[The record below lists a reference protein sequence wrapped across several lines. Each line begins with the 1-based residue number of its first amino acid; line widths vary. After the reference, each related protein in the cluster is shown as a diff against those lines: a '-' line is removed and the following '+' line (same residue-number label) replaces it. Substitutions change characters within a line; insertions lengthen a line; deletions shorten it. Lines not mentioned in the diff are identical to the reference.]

1 VAHAT
6 VMPANAQDVVN
17 AGVGYGMASNRRRL
31 RLERPPVTFAR
42 RSAIAALAI
51 LVLAVAAWFRIAG
64 TLHDPLWLDEAYSA
78 YAAGKGFGFLWHV
91 VPLYET
97 HPPFY
102 YSLLRLWTLVFGDSL
117 GALRSLGIVCGLLT
131 LPVAA
136 LAAREAARLARLP
149 VVPVTAT
156 AFLLAALF
164 PVLVEMTR
172 EVRPY
177 PVLILVYAVA
187 LWALIRAGRL
197 TAAREAI
204 PGAPFLLYCAFL
216 AAVLWLHNL
225 GPLYAAALG
234 LAALALIARRGLARR
249 DWVLFVGGHALV
261 ALVYLPAFLILLDQ
275 APTWVKS
282 TWLHF
287 TFAGMPSKLAE
298 LFAAQGLLAIA
309 PAALLIILAIVRLAQ
324 STDAR
329 RLAVA
334 LVAAALLP
342 VAASITLSL
351 LVSPVFIIRTMS
363 AVAVPSL
370 LLLAIGVGGH
380 MPARG
385 VLRWAGLIALLPLAV
400 QMTLI
405 DRHRR
410 NGGPT
415 QDWYASVR
423 WLQERYHPGDVVW
436 AYPNEGALPFD
447 YAVRDLG
454 LSIATRPIPT
464 PVPTLDGGPGSW
476 YPTGSRGV
484 VSLSADRLK
493 ALADAPEARRVPT
506 VWLLRLG
513 AAAYDEDDHLLRAL
527 QASRVRVADCESYPI
542 DIVGLALPEV
552 AGRPVAPFVALPE
565 DRPRCL
571 PGGGKPPR
579 RTKPSVRDRTDDRF
593 PPKPAKVSGRRVG
606 PTGGAAAH

>member
-1 VAHAT
+1 
-6 VMPANAQDVVN
+6 M
-17 AGVGYGMASNRRRL
+17 
-31 RLERPPVTFAR
+31 TFAR

-91 VPLYET
+91 VPRYET

-136 LAAREAARLARLP
+136 LAAREAARLVRLP
-149 VVPVTAT
+149 VMPVTAT

-197 TAAREAI
+197 TAARGAI
-204 PGAPFLLYCAFL
+204 PGAPFLLYCACL

-234 LAALALIARRGLARR
+234 LAALALLARRGLARR
-249 DWVLFVGGHALV
+249 DWALFVGGHALV

-287 TFAGMPSKLAE
+287 TFAGMPSRLGE
-298 LFAAQGLLAIA
+298 LFVAQGALTAGGLLAG
-309 PAALLIILAIVRLAQ
+309 LAIARLAG
-324 STDAR
+324 TAEGR
-329 RLAVA
+329 RLALA
-334 LVAAALLP
+334 LGVAALLP
-342 VAASITLSL
+342 VAASITVSV
-351 LVSPVFIIRTMS
+351 LVSPVFIVRTMA

-370 LLLAIGVGGH
+370 LLLAIGGAGYQSRH
-380 MPARG
+380 G
-385 VLRWAGLIALLPLAV
+385 LIRWIGLIALLVIAGRMV
-400 QMTLI
+400 LI
-405 DRHRR
+405 DRYRAQE
-410 NGGPT
+410 GPT
-415 QDWYASVR
+415 QDWYDSVR
-423 WLQERYHPGDVVW
+423 WLQERYRPGDVVW

-447 YAVRDLG
+447 YAVRDLD
-454 LSIATRPIPT
+454 LTIATRPIPT

-513 AAAYDEDDHLLRAL
+513 AGAYDRDDHLLRAL
-527 QASRVRVADCESYPI
+527 QAGRVRVADCASPPI

-552 AGRPVAPFVALPE
+552 AGAPVTPFVALSE

-571 PGGGKPPR
+571 PGGEKPPR
-579 RTKPSVRDRTDDRF
+579 RAKSSSRDPKGDRF

-606 PTGGAAAH
+606 PTGGAAAR